1 MMSNEIRDLRIS
13 LQQLGLILKN
23 FIQKWF
29 HLK

>member
-13 LQQLGLILKN
+13 LQQLRLILKN